1 MTWVV
6 IVIGFKSVLGL
17 NNNNELS
24 IYLTEILI
32 ASKDLKGGPFII
44 KLIIL
49 VPVLLQFNTY
59 QIRGVVWIPQNLISN

>member
-6 IVIGFKSVLGL
+6 IVIGFKRVLGL

-32 ASKDLKGGPFII
+32 ESKDLKGGPFII

-49 VPVLLQFNTY
+49 VPVLLQFNTN

>member
-49 VPVLLQFNTY
+49 VPVLL
-59 QIRGVVWIPQNLISN
+59 